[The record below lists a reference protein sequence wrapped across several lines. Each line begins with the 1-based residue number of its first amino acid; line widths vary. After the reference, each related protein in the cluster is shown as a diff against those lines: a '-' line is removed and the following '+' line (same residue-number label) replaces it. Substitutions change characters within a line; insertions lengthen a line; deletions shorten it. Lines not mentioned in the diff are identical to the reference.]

1 MLGRRV
7 LYCRTYGLEDVG
19 KGHAQSQS
27 TRDAGK
33 LGLGLGADR
42 QTERWPGG
50 DMIQDRLQLEIL
62 VESAEGLDALLQTL
76 GDRLL
81 VCRIIGRTL
90 SLGRNDR
97 FCIDARQ

>member
-7 LYCRTYGLEDVG
+7 LYGRIYELEGVG
-19 KGHAQSQS
+19 KGHAQSA
-27 TRDAGK
+27 RDVGK
-33 LGLGLGADR
+33 LGLCLGADR
-42 QTERWPGG
+42 QMERWPGG
-50 DMIQDRLQLEIL
+50 DMIQDRLQLDIL
-62 VESAEGLDALLQTL
+62 VELAEGLDALLQTL

-97 FCIDARQ
+97 FCVDARQ

>member
-1 MLGRRV
+1 
-7 LYCRTYGLEDVG
+7 
-19 KGHAQSQS
+19 
-27 TRDAGK
+27 
-33 LGLGLGADR
+33 
-42 QTERWPGG
+42 
-50 DMIQDRLQLEIL
+50 MIQDCLQLDIL

-97 FCIDARQ
+97 FCVDARQ